1 MSVDVSVCLPVC
13 LDSRMVTCNVG
24 GRSAGRSEFRTDRW
38 ISRVDGWVDRLL
50 RYQIGFF
57 FFSLLGWLAWLRFNF
72 RGCIISSYFVMDATD
87 CLSTT
92 NPNPFTIRFSRSLFY
107 FGRFFCTKSIQFNP
121 IPFHFFYSSCLRV
134 ACDCAWLSRVKFIGR
149 TGIDRYGDG
158 EVG

>member
-57 FFSLLGWLAWLRFNF
+57 HLVTWLACLVGCVSNSEAASLVVTLLWMLQIAYRQLTPTPLQFVSRGRYFILAVSFVQNRFN
-72 RGCIISSYFVMDATD
+72 
-87 CLSTT
+87 
-92 NPNPFTIRFSRSLFY
+92 
-107 FGRFFCTKSIQFNP
+107 SIQFHS
-121 IPFHFFYSSCLRV
+121 ISSTLHV
-134 ACDCAWLSRVKFIGR
+134 CAWLVIVLGYRV
-149 TGIDRYGDG
+149 
-158 EVG
+158 